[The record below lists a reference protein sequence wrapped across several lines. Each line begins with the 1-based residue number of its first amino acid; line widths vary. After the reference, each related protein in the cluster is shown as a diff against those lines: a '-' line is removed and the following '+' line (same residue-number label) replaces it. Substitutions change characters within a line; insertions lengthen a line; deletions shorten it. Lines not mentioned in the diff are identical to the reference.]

1 MGMDGVWSSLQLKS
15 RPSLI
20 LIPTIYSSPQ
30 RLKVHNFLDL
40 ESIKS
45 LNCKIVLFE
54 GTNSCMVVCYAR
66 RIYIYSNKRIIKKY
80 TKIPKGQNE
89 CEFTQMSPCVLHR
102 IWIMDRSPVMEVY
115 EVYEQ
120 RGGGT
125 ADVEKA
131 H

>member
-1 MGMDGVWSSLQLKS
+1 MKG
-15 RPSLI
+15 PI
-20 LIPTIYSSPQ
+20 LAWFYVMP
-30 RLKVHNFLDL
+30 D
-40 ESIKS
+40 
-45 LNCKIVLFE
+45 
-54 GTNSCMVVCYAR
+54 R
-66 RIYIYSNKRIIKKY
+66 RIYIYSNKQIIKKY

-125 ADVEKA
+125 ADVEKV